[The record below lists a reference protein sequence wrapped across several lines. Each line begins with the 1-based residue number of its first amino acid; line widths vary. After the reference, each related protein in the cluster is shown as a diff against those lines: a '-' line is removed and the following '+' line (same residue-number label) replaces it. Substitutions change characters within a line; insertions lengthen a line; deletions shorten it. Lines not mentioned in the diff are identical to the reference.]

1 MSQFYSLFR
10 KNLFPVFYTVNTASI
25 DKRKTSRFLEFCPL
39 SGDMFFLHKKIK
51 WTLPLISD
59 IHRIFSLLNFQT
71 CHIFGRICFFLKVGS
86 GSVGKSNGSTTLSQ
100 IINFVHLARLRK
112 NSVIPREMLIV
123 FGLNYFILS

>member
-51 WTLPLISD
+51 WTVPLKGAIAQSEENSALKGTG
-59 IHRIFSLLNFQT
+59 HYNGIF
-71 CHIFGRICFFLKVGS
+71 
-86 GSVGKSNGSTTLSQ
+86 
-100 IINFVHLARLRK
+100 
-112 NSVIPREMLIV
+112 
-123 FGLNYFILS
+123 